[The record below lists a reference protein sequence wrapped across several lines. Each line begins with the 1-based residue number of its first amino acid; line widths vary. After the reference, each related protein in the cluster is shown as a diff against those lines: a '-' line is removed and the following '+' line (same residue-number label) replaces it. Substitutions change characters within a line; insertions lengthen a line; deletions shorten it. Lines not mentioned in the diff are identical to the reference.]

1 MQGNASINSKLQNPP
16 PGQFI
21 GHLTFRRLARLARFI
36 DQSSK
41 YWLNTK
47 AIENQTVKEFFTTL
61 TFYHL
66 SQEKV
71 ILSLR

>member
-1 MQGNASINSKLQNPP
+1 M
-16 PGQFI
+16 
-21 GHLTFRRLARLARFI
+21 RLARFI

-47 AIENQTVKEFFTTL
+47 AIENQTVKEFSTTL
-61 TFYHL
+61 KIATLLFFG
-66 SQEKV
+66 QEKV

>member
-1 MQGNASINSKLQNPP
+1 M
-16 PGQFI
+16 
-21 GHLTFRRLARLARFI
+21 RLARFI

-61 TFYHL
+61 KIATLLFFRPRKGYFK
-66 SQEKV
+66 SQVKQN
-71 ILSLR
+71 SF

>member
-1 MQGNASINSKLQNPP
+1 M
-16 PGQFI
+16 
-21 GHLTFRRLARLARFI
+21 RLARFI

-61 TFYHL
+61 KIATLLFFRPRKGYFLVSGKTKTHFKHL
-66 SQEKV
+66 TG
-71 ILSLR
+71 